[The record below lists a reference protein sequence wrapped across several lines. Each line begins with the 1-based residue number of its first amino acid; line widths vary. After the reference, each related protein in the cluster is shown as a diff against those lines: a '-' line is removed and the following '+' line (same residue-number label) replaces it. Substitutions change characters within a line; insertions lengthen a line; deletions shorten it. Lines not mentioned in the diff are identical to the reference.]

1 MRLLIQR
8 VSRASVRVEEE
19 TVGEIGAGLCVLFGA
34 GEGDD
39 EKDLAACV
47 DKTIHLRIFPDEEG
61 QMDRSALDVGADV
74 LVVPQFT
81 LYADISSGRRPGFTQ
96 AMNPDDADQMFER
109 YADRLAEQEGLGA
122 VERGIF
128 GATMDVELV
137 NDGPVTIWVES
148 EALIG

>member
-8 VSRASVRVEEE
+8 VSRASVRVEGE
-19 TVGEIGAGLCVLFGA
+19 TVGEIGGGVCGLVGA
-34 GEGDD
+34 GEGGG
-39 EKDLAACV
+39 EEDLAACV

-61 QMDRSALDVGADV
+61 RMDRSALDVGADV

-96 AMNPDDADQMFER
+96 AMNPGDADEMFER
-109 YADRLAEQEGLGA
+109 YADRLAAEEGLGA
-122 VERGIF
+122 VERGVF

-148 EALIG
+148 EELTR